1 MMHMASA
8 QPKESTCTKTSIPI
22 LCSAQYFECLGQH
35 RRYCLREYYHCL
47 SVVDSVLLGHVRN
60 SSNNIMSRDINS
72 YYLLTLLTLLLQIIL
87 SVAILLYACI
97 VLIVTTLLLLIIFS
111 SILLLVM
118 KMAVDVK
125 LTAAINAP
133 KNA

>member
-8 QPKESTCTKTSIPI
+8 QPKESTCTKTSILV

-35 RRYCLREYYHCL
+35 RRYCMREYYHCL
-47 SVVDSVLLGHVRN
+47 SVVDSVLLGYVIN
-60 SSNNIMSRDINS
+60 SSNNIMSRDNNS

-87 SVAILLYACI
+87 SVAIPLCARV

-118 KMAVDVK
+118 KMAVDEK

-133 KNA
+133 QNA